1 MIRRLFAAAFVLA
14 GGAALLVVAWPQL
27 FSLERS
33 AGIAQLVSLRGA
45 AIALAALLLVTLLLI
60 ALASRTARRFT
71 ATCAVLLL
79 GFILLS
85 SAVVSSRGLGN
96 PAFETRGDND
106 ITVLAWNTLGDAPGA
121 EAIAGLAVD
130 TGADVISLPET
141 TEDAGVAIAG
151 LMRDAGK
158 PMWVHTVA
166 YDQISKARSTT
177 LLISAALGAYEVS
190 EQRTTSVL
198 PTVIASPTDGSG
210 PTIIAVHAVAPI
222 PGQMQNW
229 RDDLVAIANAC
240 TGDNI
245 IMAGDFNAT
254 TDHFSGLAADIGAGA
269 DAGADADAD
278 ATLGQCLSAD
288 IATQNASVG
297 TWPTFAPALLGAP
310 IDHVMNTPNWR
321 VSGMRVIQT
330 HDGYGSDHRPIVAQL
345 TPAG

>member
-1 MIRRLFAAAFVLA
+1 MIRRLFATAFVLA

-33 AGIAQLVSLRGA
+33 AGIAQLVSLRGT
-45 AIALAALLLVTLLLI
+45 AIAVATLLLVTLLLI

-71 ATCAVLLL
+71 ATFAVLLL

-85 SAVVSSRGLGN
+85 GAVVASRGLGN

-106 ITVLAWNTLGDAPGA
+106 VTVLTWNTLGDAPGA

-141 TEDAGVAIAG
+141 TEAAGIAIAG

-198 PTVIASPTDGSG
+198 PTVIATSVDGSG

-229 RDDLVAIANAC
+229 RDDLSAIAAAC

-254 TDHFSGLAADIGAGA
+254 TDHFSGLAV
-269 DAGADADAD
+269 DAET
-278 ATLGQCLSAD
+278 TLGQCLSAD
-288 IATQNASVG
+288 TASQNASVG